1 MSLNVPA
8 LSSDDG
14 LGRYLQEIRR
24 FPVLDVE
31 EEYMLSERF
40 REHGDIE
47 AAHKLVT
54 SHLRLVAKIAMGYR
68 NYGLSMADLIAEG
81 NIGLMR
87 AVKKFEPERG
97 FRLSTYAIWW
107 IKASLHEH
115 LLNSWSIVKIG
126 GQTAQKKLFFGLRR
140 LKSRLGILE
149 SGDMTTDQVS
159 EIARQMSVKEGEVIA
174 MNQRMNSR
182 DSSLNAPVLDEG
194 GDEVQDFLVDDSDN
208 QEVLLSKAEETAY
221 GNKLLETGMAVL
233 NDRERHIIQQRFLR
247 DDPMT
252 LESLGVHYG
261 ISRERVRQIETRA
274 FQKLQAAVKAA
285 A

>member
-1 MSLNVPA
+1 MSVNVPA

-24 FPVLDVE
+24 FPVLQPE
-31 EEYMLSERF
+31 EEYMLAERF
-40 REHGDIE
+40 REHGDPE

-68 NYGLSMADLIAEG
+68 NYGLPMSDLIAEG

-107 IKASLHEH
+107 IKASLHEY
-115 LLNSWSIVKIG
+115 LLSSWSLVKIG
-126 GQTAQKKLFFGLRR
+126 SQTAQKKLFFGLRR
-140 LKSRLGILE
+140 LKNHLGILD
-149 SGDMTTDQVS
+149 SGDMTSDQVAQ
-159 EIARQMSVKEGEVIA
+159 IAREMNVKEDDVIA
-174 MNQRMNSR
+174 MNQRMGSR
-182 DSSLNAPVLDEG
+182 DSSLNAPVLEGG
-194 GDEVQDFLVDDSDN
+194 GDEIQDFLADESDN
-208 QEVLLSKAEETAY
+208 QEVLLERSQEQAH
-221 GNKLLETGMAVL
+221 GRKLLEIGMAVL
-233 NDRERHIIQQRFLR
+233 NDRERHIIHERFLR
-247 DDPMT
+247 DDPVT